1 MLSNTSLRIA
11 VPLVTAI
18 LLAAGPSLGQK
29 SQGMMDHSQG
39 GMQHEMPKTPASEA
53 YMKTMDKMNQSI
65 MAQPM
70 TGDADHDFASMMRAH
85 HQAAV
90 DMAKVQIQYGKD
102 AEMTKLAKKVVE
114 DQAKEIRQLDKWLER
129 HPPQQAQR

>member
-1 MLSNTSLRIA
+1 MLSNIPLRIA
-11 VPLVTAI
+11 VPLATAF
-18 LLAAGPSLGQK
+18 LVAAGPSFAQQP
-29 SQGMMDHSQG
+29 QGMTGHSQG

-53 YMKTMDKMNQSI
+53 YMKAMDKMNESM

-85 HQAAV
+85 HQSAV
-90 DMAKVQIQYGKD
+90 DMAKVEIQYGKD
-102 AEMTKLAKKVVE
+102 PEMTKLAKKVIE
-114 DQAKEIRQLDKWLER
+114 DQSKEIKQLDKWLER